1 MERKQILLT
10 LLGGGDAGIGYLGGA
25 LHLQDP
31 GVVVCLV
38 GLVLDEP

>member
-1 MERKQILLT
+1 V
-10 LLGGGDAGIGYLGGA
+10 GDAGIGYLGGA

-38 GLVLDEP
+38 VGLVLDEP